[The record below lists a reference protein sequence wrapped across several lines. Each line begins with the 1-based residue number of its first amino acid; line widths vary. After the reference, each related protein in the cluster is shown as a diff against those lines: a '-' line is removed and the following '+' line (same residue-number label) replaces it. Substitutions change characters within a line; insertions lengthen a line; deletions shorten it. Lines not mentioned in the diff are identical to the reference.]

1 MKIINRVLTA
11 LGNPTVAEELKKSNI
26 NIVTNDIQYQ
36 EGIIEYLHENKNLNF
51 IIIDEKIPGYIGI
64 EKLINNIRR
73 INKNIKI
80 ILISENNDLKANKV
94 LRTINTKEIVNII
107 QKNNI
112 FNKTY
117 LPIND
122 VFNEHTNDAEIIT
135 ILGTNGIGKS
145 IFSIAFA
152 SQEKEKNVLV
162 IDFDIVNND
171 LHNMLNVKQYS
182 KKIKKQYNYESSQ
195 INSMKDFI
203 IQTKF
208 NIDLLSGINLIFNS
222 KKQPNSNKIK
232 KLILELKKEYD
243 LIIIDTAPTQLLDYT
258 KELINISNNT
268 IFISGANKIEIKK
281 SINLIELYKQ
291 ECNITNR
298 QINIIFNKW
307 TPNSFSDDVLQNIFR
322 NYKILGKI
330 KLSDYY
336 DIAINKNISKIPQI
350 QKEIRTI
357 KEKYYKKIKKKRKRK
372 VKYN

>member
-1 MKIINRVLTA
+1 MKTINRVLTA

-36 EGIIEYLHENKNLNF
+36 EGIIEYLHENKNLNY
-51 IIIDEKIPGYIGI
+51 IIIDEKIPGYIGM
-64 EKLINNIRR
+64 EQLIDKIKR

-80 ILISENNDLKANKV
+80 IAISEHDNLKVNRV
-94 LRTINTKEIVNII
+94 LRTINTKEIINII

-112 FNKTY
+112 FNKTH

-122 VFNEHTNDAEIIT
+122 VFNERTKDAEIIT
-135 ILGTNGIGKS
+135 ILGANGIGKS

-152 SQEKEKNVLV
+152 SQEKEKKVLV

-171 LHNMLNVKQYS
+171 LHNMLDVEQYS
-182 KKIKKQYNYESSQ
+182 KKIKKEFNCESSR
-195 INSMKDFI
+195 ISSIKDFI

-208 NIDLLSGINLIFNS
+208 DIDLLSGINLIFNS

-307 TPNSFSDDVLQNIFR
+307 TPNSLSDEVLQNIFK
-322 NYKILGKI
+322 NYRILGKI

-350 QKEIRTI
+350 EKEIKTI
-357 KEKYYKKIKKKRKRK
+357 KEKYNKKIKRKRK
-372 VKYN
+372 IKYN